1 MVEGAIPSTERRS
14 GVYNVALRD
23 DIRDYV
29 LLQGYSQRTAAKHFG
44 VSRDT
49 VARVLREP
57 AHAPTRR
64 YVRRQPSPAPVAAV
78 VVPHIE
84 RWLTENEQLKR
95 TAPKQQWTA
104 HRMWV
109 ELGRMGITVAEST
122 VRLYVR
128 QRNQRTKEVFVPLT
142 FAPGESA
149 EFDFGHAVVVL
160 DGHPTTLPYL
170 ASRLRYSGA
179 LWVEFFPTERQE
191 AFLLGQRHAF
201 EAWGGVPRQC
211 VYDNTKALIKELVRG
226 RRRVEQPAFRHF
238 HTYYLFTPVFA
249 TPGKGNE
256 KGSVENLVG
265 TARRNF
271 MVPLPAAAT
280 IEELNLQLAEQCR
293 QSWQQPMAGQSV
305 PIATL
310 LETER
315 RCLRPLPTP
324 PLDVSITREVLAT
337 STARVKFETNQYSV
351 PVSAA
356 YAHLS
361 LKADP
366 FRVRIYQGEQLIA
379 EHVRS
384 YARHAVVEDWRHY
397 LPLLLRKPGAVP
409 FAAPLRHSDLPP
421 IWETFRQALTSQRT
435 DGNREFVRL
444 LQLSLTYPLDDVT
457 AALELAAATGRYSVA
472 AVHQLLA
479 WASDEAHE
487 AAPLD
492 PARYPHYHVPQ
503 PTPDLAAYNRL
514 LEVEG

>member
-1 MVEGAIPSTERRS
+1 M
-14 GVYNVALRD
+14 ALRD

-29 LLQGYSQRTAAKHFG
+29 LLQGHSQRAAARRFA

-49 VARVLREP
+49 VARLLVEP
-57 AHAPTRR
+57 AHAPSRR
-64 YVRRQPSPAPVAAV
+64 YVRQQPSPAPVAAV
-78 VVPHIE
+78 VVPYIE
-84 RWLTENEQLKR
+84 RWLAENEHLKR

-109 ELGRMGITVAEST
+109 ELGRMGIPVAEST

-128 QRNQRTKEVFVPLT
+128 QRKQRTKEVFVPLA

-149 EFDFGHAVVVL
+149 EFDFGHAEVVL
-160 DGHPTTLPYL
+160 DGDQTTLPYL
-170 ASRLRYSGA
+170 AARLRYSGA

-191 AFLLGQRHAF
+191 AFLLGQQHAF
-201 EAWGGVPRQC
+201 EAWGGVPAQC
-211 VYDNTKALIKELVRG
+211 VYDNTKALIKELLRG
-226 RRRVEQPAFRHF
+226 RQRVEQPTFRHF
-238 HTYYLFTPVFA
+238 HTYYLFTPVFT

-271 MVPLPAAAT
+271 MVPLPQAAT
-280 IEELNLQLAEQCR
+280 IAELNTRLAEQCR
-293 QSWQQPMAGQSV
+293 EAWQQPIAGQSAS
-305 PIATL
+305 IATL

-315 RCLRPLPTP
+315 RCLRPLPAL
-324 PLDVSITREVLAT
+324 PLDVSIRREVLAS
-337 STARVKFETNQYSV
+337 STARVKFETNHYSV

-366 FRVRIYQGEQLIA
+366 FRVRVYHGEQLVA
-379 EHVRS
+379 EHVRA
-384 YARHAVVEDWRHY
+384 YGRHQVVEDWRHY

-409 FAAPLRHSDLPP
+409 FAAPLRHSNLPP
-421 IWETFRQALTSQRT
+421 VWEVFRQALVAQRL

-444 LQLSLTYPLDDVT
+444 LQLSLTYPLDEVT

-472 AVHQLLA
+472 AVEQLLA
-479 WASDEAHE
+479 WASEDVHR

-492 PARYPHYHVPQ
+492 REHYPHYQVPQ
-503 PTPDLAAYNRL
+503 PAPDLAVYNRL
-514 LEVEG
+514 LEVDV